1 MSTCQTYDALLAKLA
16 EDPVLLATIININ
29 RPKGKSP
36 VKADALNPYAPRRQ
50 SNVVVISREEA
61 VEVFKQMAAQSKK

>member
-1 MSTCQTYDALLAKLA
+1 MA
-16 EDPVLLATIININ
+16 EARGREAWNHTAVLLATIININ

-50 SNVVVISREEA
+50 SNVVTISREEA
-61 VEVFKQMAAQSKK
+61 VEMFKQMAAQSKK

>member
-1 MSTCQTYDALLAKLA
+1 MA
-16 EDPVLLATIININ
+16 EARGREAWNHTAVLLATIININ